1 MQIKSITIQN
11 FKGIRRKAVI
21 PLAPVTMLFGAN
33 SSGKSSILH
42 ALIYLFEVI
51 VNRNADP
58 EYSEHDCAM
67 GAANGHFPDGSSCY
81 SDARSLKYLD
91 D

>member
-1 MQIKSITIQN
+1 MDMLN
-11 FKGIRRKAVI
+11 FVFKLLKHGGIFLLRVVGI
-21 PLAPVTMLFGAN
+21 LAPVAGSAIAASVN
-33 SSGKSSILH
+33 RSG
-42 ALIYLFEVI
+42 
-51 VNRNADP
+51 RNADP